1 MPPTT
6 APVAT
11 APPSQPP
18 ADDITLVLG
27 WTDGGGPTV
36 GGEVGVT
43 FGWRGDPAAC
53 PGATGAVAAG
63 TLSSAGA
70 SSDTYTLAMAAG
82 DTAEQRFAVAAGEL
96 TVTLQVCGRSA
107 SLTRA
112 VIAPAPV
119 VGAIVAPATVAAGE
133 AFTASVPFVLG
144 ARWSPD
150 RRDLG
155 RRDVRR

>member
-1 MPPTT
+1 MSPATNPPTSATLAPTT

-27 WTDGGGPTV
+27 WTDGGGPT
-36 GGEVGVT
+36 GAGEVGVT

-53 PGATGAVAAG
+53 PGSTGTVAVG

-82 DTAEQRFAVAAGEL
+82 ETA
-96 TVTLQVCGRSA
+96 
-107 SLTRA
+107 
-112 VIAPAPV
+112 
-119 VGAIVAPATVAAGE
+119 
-133 AFTASVPFVLG
+133 
-144 ARWSPD
+144 D
-150 RRDLG
+150 
-155 RRDVRR
+155 